1 MIENMQRSKI
11 LNIIKNLFAL
21 FSFIFTAFLLYAVTY
36 ETVITHEL
44 PSDQNQ
50 VQQDISD
57 KYSFLPKV
65 FGDGGVSDD
74 EENDNEKEK
83 YDKGWY
89 DN

>member
-1 MIENMQRSKI
+1 MQRLKI

-21 FSFIFTAFLLYAVTY
+21 FSFIFIVFLFYTVTY
-36 ETVITHEL
+36 ETVITQEI
-44 PSDQNQ
+44 PTDDNQ
-50 VQQDISD
+50 IQKEISD

-65 FGDGGVSDD
+65 FGDEGVSDD
-74 EENDNEKEK
+74 EEDENEKEK